1 MLRYVPDK
9 LCLELKS
16 YKMYLLAYR
25 NLGIF
30 QENVV
35 NRVLQDVV
43 AAAKP
48 VSATVIGDFAPR
60 GGLQSIVTATWSRKR
75 VAEQNDSPRRP
86 KNWRSW
92 FAIFASACARAIPTH
107 RTASRE

>member
-16 YKMYLLAYR
+16 YKMYLLEYR

-43 AAAKP
+43 KAAKP
-48 VSATVIGDFAPR
+48 RPRRWSAILRAR
-60 GGLQSIVTATWSRKR
+60 GGLSTRGNGDLERGKAWKALS
-75 VAEQNDSPRRP
+75 
-86 KNWRSW
+86 
-92 FAIFASACARAIPTH
+92 
-107 RTASRE
+107 